1 MKTVLAVMISL
12 SLCVGASAQRRGGGF
27 SHSYGGFSHT
37 YVAPRVVVAPRVGFS
52 YGYGYPAAGFGFGFG
67 YPFFGY
73 PYFGYPYP
81 AYGYQGGYGYNN
93 AAAQLS
99 YKIQSIKLDYKA
111 QIRET
116 RHNKSLSRAERR
128 SQINN
133 LKNER
138 EQAIIAAQE
147 DFRKGRMNNYR
158 NRDQNNN
165 YQNQNNQNNQKDDSI
180 NPSSDT
186 NS

>member
-1 MKTVLAVMISL
+1 MKTVLAVMVSL
-12 SLCVGASAQRRGGGF
+12 SLCVGASAQRRSGGF

-37 YVAPRVVVAPRVGFS
+37 YIAPRVVVAPSVGFG
-52 YGYGYPAAGFGFGFG
+52 YGYGYPAVGLGLGYG

-73 PYFGYPYP
+73 PYLGYPYP
-81 AYGYQGGYGYNN
+81 AYGYRGGYGYNN
-93 AAAQLS
+93 ASAQLS

-111 QIRET
+111 QIKET
-116 RHNKSLSRAERR
+116 RHNKSLSHSERR
-128 SQINN
+128 AQISN

-147 DFRKGRMNNYR
+147 NFRRGRMNNYP
-158 NRDQNNN
+158 NRSGNNN

-180 NPSSDT
+180 SPSSDT
-186 NS
+186 HS